1 MVNVW
6 LEPFPYSKST
16 SIGDIWILHVLTDDD
31 WMRLTS
37 DGDTW
42 LCAWLM
48 ACEKKSLVITGGP
61 SGKLLASY
69 KIVKSVTICFYKYE
83 NKSNFFKF
91 IHLLIENIHEIKQP
105 QLNTKKNNHLHNN
118 IQYH

>member
-1 MVNVW
+1 
-6 LEPFPYSKST
+6 
-16 SIGDIWILHVLTDDD
+16 
-31 WMRLTS
+31 
-37 DGDTW
+37 
-42 LCAWLM
+42 M

-105 QLNTKKNNHLHNN
+105 QLNTKKTLFA
-118 IQYH
+118 